1 MNSAP
6 PPAVKGEPDVTD
18 NPPLLL
24 MAKAETVP
32 EPELL
37 TNAKA
42 VVCRGAAGEL
52 PIMPLQPLRI
62 IKPENSNAENSR
74 SNATRGRANEVRAGE
89 LIGES
94 PQLGGNATKIIC
106 LSTQAC
112 CLGMSSLGELGAV
125 SNSLI
130 SLLVRVDCGY
140 CFLK

>member
-1 MNSAP
+1 
-6 PPAVKGEPDVTD
+6 
-18 NPPLLL
+18 

-37 TNAKA
+37 TKAKA
-42 VVCRGAAGEL
+42 VVCPGAAGEL
-52 PIMPLQPLRI
+52 PIMPLQPLSI

-89 LIGES
+89 VIGES

-112 CLGMSSLGELGAV
+112 CFRMSPLERTGAYLAV
-125 SNSLI
+125 S
-130 SLLVRVDCGY
+130 
-140 CFLK
+140 FLCWFA

>member
-6 PPAVKGEPDVTD
+6 PPAVKGEPDATD

-37 TNAKA
+37 TKAKA
-42 VVCRGAAGEL
+42 VVCPGAAGEL
-52 PIMPLQPLRI
+52 PIMPLQPLSI
-62 IKPENSNAENSR
+62 IKPER
-74 SNATRGRANEVRAGE
+74 SNATRRRANEVRAGE
-89 LIGES
+89 VIGES

-112 CLGMSSLGELGAV
+112 CFRMSPLERTGAYLAV
-125 SNSLI
+125 S
-130 SLLVRVDCGY
+130 
-140 CFLK
+140 FLCWFA